1 MKIVCGGWGGVEVRE
16 WRKGERRVG
25 PCGNLRREMKEKG
38 REKEVFNITTV
49 EVVKDS

>member
-1 MKIVCGGWGGVEVRE
+1 ME
-16 WRKGERRVG
+16 ERREKGGTLV
-25 PCGNLRREMKEKG
+25 NLRREMKGKK